1 MTFVSENKN
10 NQANNSNINT
20 SNASSS
26 NDAST
31 SANTKPSSSPVSP
44 PSYVSAVS
52 SPSSSSSES
61 LQATVKHVREQS
73 IAAAL
78 DLSDKI
84 DSLKQEN
91 EALNAHIVA
100 LQNQLATE
108 KSEADNFS
116 HTLANRIDIL
126 ERYIQND
133 AKFEDKKKREVQEV
147 QVMAQKNT
155 ELINERIS
163 TVEDQLTKSFQEFED
178 RRTKEL
184 QLFTDTFK
192 SLRQRCDELK
202 VELVQQ
208 IQLTAKQAM
217 DTATN
222 TATIQETLAS
232 NTLADLGKTVRDAM
246 ELCNSKLQKVA
257 TESDTLQAVVEGTGE
272 DIKILHERVVGLET
286 EFDDMREEIRSD
298 LSEMNGALGAMEVD
312 VHNMKRELH
321 ARFAPEQEK
330 TDAANNDDDNN
341 IF

>member
-1 MTFVSENKN
+1 MTAIAILLFKYTVMFLLPFNELRKVATGKAIQDADLAAKFDNLEKTWMTFVSENKN

-133 AKFEDKKKREVQEV
+133 AKFEDKKKR
-147 QVMAQKNT
+147 
-155 ELINERIS
+155 
-163 TVEDQLTKSFQEFED
+163 
-178 RRTKEL
+178 
-184 QLFTDTFK
+184 
-192 SLRQRCDELK
+192 
-202 VELVQQ
+202 
-208 IQLTAKQAM
+208 
-217 DTATN
+217 
-222 TATIQETLAS
+222 
-232 NTLADLGKTVRDAM
+232 
-246 ELCNSKLQKVA
+246 
-257 TESDTLQAVVEGTGE
+257 
-272 DIKILHERVVGLET
+272 
-286 EFDDMREEIRSD
+286 
-298 LSEMNGALGAMEVD
+298 
-312 VHNMKRELH
+312 
-321 ARFAPEQEK
+321 
-330 TDAANNDDDNN
+330 
-341 IF
+341 